1 MYTTTALI
9 LWALIALVTGFTAG
23 WLVGLFRW
31 KNSPV
36 KAEAESTAIRD
47 GWHDVEQR
55 FQNQIDELKRKMD
68 KQAVSQSQ
76 GAQSEAL
83 KKT

>member
-1 MYTTTALI
+1 MYTTITLTT
-9 LWALIALVTGFTAG
+9 WVLVTLAIGFVTG

-36 KAEAESTAIRD
+36 KAEAESTAIRN

-55 FQNQIDELKRKMD
+55 FQAQIDELKNKLD
-68 KQAVSQSQ
+68 EQAIAQPQ
-76 GAQSEAL
+76 EAQSEAP
-83 KKT
+83 KKI

>member
-9 LWALIALVTGFTAG
+9 MWALIALVTGFAAG

-31 KNSPV
+31 KNSPQ

-47 GWHDVEQR
+47 GWQDVEKR
-55 FQNQIDELKRKMD
+55 FQAQIDELKNKLD
-68 KQAVSQSQ
+68 EQAIAQPQ
-76 GAQSEAL
+76 EAQSEAP
-83 KKT
+83 KKI

>member
-9 LWALIALVTGFTAG
+9 TWALIALATGFAAG

-47 GWHDVEQR
+47 GWHDAEQR
-55 FQNQIDELKRKMD
+55 FQAQIDELKSKLD
-68 KQAVSQSQ
+68 EQVVAQPKE
-76 GAQSEAL
+76 AQSEAP
-83 KKT
+83 KKN

>member
-9 LWALIALVTGFTAG
+9 TWALIALFTGFAAG

-47 GWHDVEQR
+47 GWQDVEKR
-55 FQNQIDELKRKMD
+55 FQAQIDELKNKLD
-68 KQAVSQSQ
+68 EQAIAQPQ
-76 GAQSEAL
+76 EAQSEAP
-83 KKT
+83 KKI

>member
-1 MYTTTALI
+1 MYTTTVLI
-9 LWALIALVTGFTAG
+9 ACALIALVAGFAAG

-36 KAEAESTAIRD
+36 KAEAESTAIQD

-55 FQNQIDELKRKMD
+55 FQAQIDELKSKLD
-68 KQAVSQSQ
+68 EQVVAAPKE
-76 GAQSEAL
+76 AQSDAP
-83 KKT
+83 KKI

>member
-9 LWALIALVTGFTAG
+9 SWALIALVTGFAAG

-31 KNSPV
+31 KNSPQ

-55 FQNQIDELKRKMD
+55 FQAQIDEIKSKLD
-68 KQAVSQSQ
+68 EQAVSQPQ
-76 GAQSEAL
+76 GAQNEAP

>member
-1 MYTTTALI
+1 MFTTTALI
-9 LWALIALVTGFTAG
+9 TWALIALVTGFASG

-36 KAEAESTAIRD
+36 KAEAESTVIRD

-55 FQNQIDELKRKMD
+55 FQAQIDELKSKLEE
-68 KQAVSQSQ
+68 QAIAQPQ
-76 GAQSEAL
+76 EAQSETP
-83 KKT
+83 KKI

>member
-9 LWALIALVTGFTAG
+9 TWALIALVTGFATG

-31 KNSPV
+31 KISPV

-47 GWHDVEQR
+47 GWQDVEQR
-55 FQNQIDELKRKMD
+55 FQAQIDELKSKLD
-68 KQAVSQSQ
+68 EQAI
-76 GAQSEAL
+76 AQPQEVHSEAS
-83 KKT
+83 KKI

>member
-1 MYTTTALI
+1 MFTTTALI
-9 LWALIALVTGFTAG
+9 TWALIALVTGFASG

-47 GWHDVEQR
+47 GWHNVEQR
-55 FQNQIDELKRKMD
+55 FQAQIDELKSKLD
-68 KQAVSQSQ
+68 EQAIAQPQ
-76 GAQSEAL
+76 EAQSETP
-83 KKT
+83 KKI

>member
-9 LWALIALVTGFTAG
+9 TWALIALVTGFAAG

-31 KNSPV
+31 KNNPQ

-55 FQNQIDELKRKMD
+55 FQAQIDELKSRLD
-68 KQAVSQSQ
+68 EQAIAQPRE
-76 GAQSEAL
+76 AQSEAP
-83 KKT
+83 KKI

>member
-1 MYTTTALI
+1 MFTTTALI
-9 LWALIALVTGFTAG
+9 TWALIALVTGFAAG

-47 GWHDVEQR
+47 GWLDVEQR
-55 FQNQIDELKRKMD
+55 FQAQIDELKSKLD
-68 KQAVSQSQ
+68 GQAIDQPQ
-76 GAQSEAL
+76 EAQSDAP
-83 KKT
+83 KKI

>member
-1 MYTTTALI
+1 MFTTTALI
-9 LWALIALVTGFTAG
+9 TWALIALVIGFAAG

-47 GWHDVEQR
+47 GWHDVE
-55 FQNQIDELKRKMD
+55 
-68 KQAVSQSQ
+68 
-76 GAQSEAL
+76 
-83 KKT
+83 

>member
-1 MYTTTALI
+1 MFTTTALI
-9 LWALIALVTGFTAG
+9 TWALIAFVTGFAVG

-47 GWHDVEQR
+47 GWQDVEQR
-55 FQNQIDELKRKMD
+55 FQAQIDELKSKLAE
-68 KQAVSQSQ
+68 QAIAQPQ
-76 GAQSEAL
+76 EAQSEAP
-83 KKT
+83 KKI

>member
-1 MYTTTALI
+1 MYTTTPLI
-9 LWALIALVTGFTAG
+9 TWALIALFTGFAAG

-47 GWHDVEQR
+47 GWQDVEKR
-55 FQNQIDELKRKMD
+55 FQAQIDELKNKLD
-68 KQAVSQSQ
+68 EQAIAQPQ
-76 GAQSEAL
+76 EAQSEAP
-83 KKT
+83 KKI

>member
-1 MYTTTALI
+1 MFTTTALI
-9 LWALIALVTGFTAG
+9 TWALIALVIGFATG

-36 KAEAESTAIRD
+36 KAEAESKAIRD

-55 FQNQIDELKRKMD
+55 FQAQIDELKSKLDERAM
-68 KQAVSQSQ
+68 SQPQ
-76 GAQSEAL
+76 GAQSEAP
-83 KKT
+83 KKI

>member
-1 MYTTTALI
+1 MFTTTALI
-9 LWALIALVTGFTAG
+9 TWALIALVIGFAAG

-31 KNSPV
+31 KKSPV

-55 FQNQIDELKRKMD
+55 FQAQIDELKSKLD
-68 KQAVSQSQ
+68 EQAIAQPQ
-76 GAQSEAL
+76 EAQSETP
-83 KKT
+83 KKI

>member
-9 LWALIALVTGFTAG
+9 TWALIALVTGFAAG

-47 GWHDVEQR
+47 GWQEVEQR
-55 FQNQIDELKRKMD
+55 FQAQIDELKNKLD
-68 KQAVSQSQ
+68 EQAIAQPQ
-76 GAQSEAL
+76 EAQSEAP
-83 KKT
+83 KKI

>member
-9 LWALIALVTGFTAG
+9 TWALIALVTGFAAG
-23 WLVGLFRW
+23 LLVGLFRW

-47 GWHDVEQR
+47 GWQDVEQR
-55 FQNQIDELKRKMD
+55 FQDQIDELKSKLD
-68 KQAVSQSQ
+68 EQAIAQPQ
-76 GAQSEAL
+76 EAQSEAP
-83 KKT
+83 KKI

>member
-9 LWALIALVTGFTAG
+9 TWALIALVTGFAAG

-47 GWHDVEQR
+47 GWQDVEQR
-55 FQNQIDELKRKMD
+55 FQDQIDELKSKID
-68 KQAVSQSQ
+68 EQAI
-76 GAQSEAL
+76 AQPQEAHSEAP
-83 KKT
+83 KKI

>member
-9 LWALIALVTGFTAG
+9 TWALIALITGFAAG

-36 KAEAESTAIRD
+36 KAAAESSAIRNL
-47 GWHDVEQR
+47 WEATELH
-55 FQNQIDELKRKMD
+55 FQAQINELKKKMD
-68 KQAVSQSQ
+68 EQVVAQPQ
-76 GAQSEAL
+76 GAQSEAP
-83 KKT
+83 KKF

>member
-9 LWALIALVTGFTAG
+9 TWALIALVTGFAAG

-47 GWHDVEQR
+47 GWQDVEQR
-55 FQNQIDELKRKMD
+55 FQDQIDELKRKLD
-68 KQAVSQSQ
+68 EQAIAQPQ
-76 GAQSEAL
+76 EAQSEAP
-83 KKT
+83 KKI

>member
-9 LWALIALVTGFTAG
+9 TWALIALVTGFAAG

-31 KNSPV
+31 KNSPQ

-55 FQNQIDELKRKMD
+55 FQVQIDELKSKLD
-68 KQAVSQSQ
+68 EQAVSQPQ
-76 GAQSEAL
+76 GAQSDVP
-83 KKT
+83 KKI

>member
-9 LWALIALVTGFTAG
+9 SWALIALVTGFAAG

-31 KNSPV
+31 KNSPQ

-47 GWHDVEQR
+47 GWHGVEQR
-55 FQNQIDELKRKMD
+55 FQAQIDELKSKLD
-68 KQAVSQSQ
+68 EQAVSQLQ
-76 GAQSEAL
+76 GAQSEAP
-83 KKT
+83 KKI

>member
-9 LWALIALVTGFTAG
+9 AWALIALVTGFAAG

-36 KAEAESTAIRD
+36 KAEAESTGIRY

-55 FQNQIDELKRKMD
+55 FQAQIDEMKSKLDEQVVAQPKE
-68 KQAVSQSQ
+68 
-76 GAQSEAL
+76 AQSDAP
-83 KKT
+83 KKI